1 MRYAVPYIRVSHA
14 DEKRG
19 LTMDLQLDA
28 IRTYAA
34 RQGLQLEPE
43 CVYADE
49 GRSAFTNR
57 IDKRPAFQRLLR
69 DARADG
75 RRWTTVIVYKTD
87 RFARD
92 ALLQLQCRRDL
103 LKLGI
108 RTESAT
114 QHNPDESAI
123 GRLNVVLD
131 AGLNE
136 YYSALLAERMRDV
149 RRFEAA
155 QQGRHV
161 GPIPIGYDRVAGQ
174 LRANDRAA
182 AVLRAGEWYATG
194 QYSAAAIAAMLNAA
208 GHTNA
213 DGEPFKITA
222 VEELLKNP
230 VYAGYV
236 VCGGVTYAGAHAP
249 IWDAALWQRMREIAA
264 QRTRRRMRP
273 ATRHDPLLAGIC
285 YCGCCG
291 APMWHFP
298 RDGRRAYRCSVRPSG
313 RPGPVRGICCSGET
327 WADAAAI
334 EATTLAWIGA
344 LGLVPDLLDRA
355 RARLHTPPP
364 ARPPHE
370 ALRALKADFLAE
382 RIDANEYT
390 ARRAA
395 LAQPAPSPA
404 PTNDQAILA
413 LLQALPTLLTHA
425 TPTERRAVLA
435 QLVSGVYAHKDAVLA
450 FRPTRLAA
458 AMFAAVAHTT
468 AWRDAALTIGGE
480 GGPGGHP
487 AWLHHSRFT
496 PSLLVAA

>member
-43 CVYADE
+43 CVY
-49 GRSAFTNR
+49 
-57 IDKRPAFQRLLR
+57 
-69 DARADG
+69 
-75 RRWTTVIVYKTD
+75 
-87 RFARD
+87 
-92 ALLQLQCRRDL
+92 
-103 LKLGI
+103 
-108 RTESAT
+108 
-114 QHNPDESAI
+114 
-123 GRLNVVLD
+123 
-131 AGLNE
+131 
-136 YYSALLAERMRDV
+136 
-149 RRFEAA
+149 
-155 QQGRHV
+155 
-161 GPIPIGYDRVAGQ
+161 
-174 LRANDRAA
+174 
-182 AVLRAGEWYATG
+182 
-194 QYSAAAIAAMLNAA
+194 
-208 GHTNA
+208 
-213 DGEPFKITA
+213 
-222 VEELLKNP
+222 
-230 VYAGYV
+230 
-236 VCGGVTYAGAHAP
+236 
-249 IWDAALWQRMREIAA
+249 
-264 QRTRRRMRP
+264 
-273 ATRHDPLLAGIC
+273 
-285 YCGCCG
+285 
-291 APMWHFP
+291 
-298 RDGRRAYRCSVRPSG
+298 
-313 RPGPVRGICCSGET
+313 
-327 WADAAAI
+327 
-334 EATTLAWIGA
+334 
-344 LGLVPDLLDRA
+344 LVPDLLDRA
-355 RARLHTPPP
+355 RGRRRVQAA

-395 LAQPAPSPA
+395 LAQPAPDPA

-480 GGPGGHP
+480 GGPGTHP
-487 AWLHHSRFT
+487 AWLHHSRLT